1 MFYET
6 KKKNHGLKYDPFK
19 SCIIP
24 RPIAWITTISNNGE
38 DNCAPYSFFNGV
50 ASDPPMVMFA
60 NNGPAIIKEGP
71 KDTFSNIKDNS
82 EFVINISTYNNKDKM
97 NETCFPLAKGESEI
111 DLAKLE
117 TRESKIVKPKILS
130 ESPINMECKLH
141 QIIDLPVNNKNE
153 YNGIIIGQVLGI
165 HIQDDYILNG
175 IIDVKKL
182 KPLARLGYMD
192 YSILDSF
199 FQMNRPKQ
207 K

>member
-24 RPIAWITTISNNGE
+24 RPIAWITTVSNNGE

-50 ASDPPMVMFA
+50 ASEPPMIMFA
-60 NNGPAIIKEGP
+60 NNGAAVINEGP
-71 KDTFSNIKDNS
+71 KDTFSNIKDNK
-82 EFVINISTYNNKDKM
+82 EFVVNIATYDNKDKM
-97 NETCFPLAKGESEI
+97 NHTCFPLGKGESEI
-111 DLAKLE
+111 DLAELE
-117 TRESKIVKPKILS
+117 TRESKIVKPKTLS
-130 ESPINMECKLH
+130 ASPINMECELH
-141 QIIDLPVNNKNE
+141 KIVDLPVNNKNE
-153 YNGIIIGQVLGI
+153 YNGIIIGKVLGI
-165 HIQDDYILNG
+165 YIQDDYIVNG

-192 YSILDSF
+192 YSIVDSF
-199 FQMNRPKQ
+199 FQMNRPRQ

>member
-60 NNGPAIIKEGP
+60 NNGLAIINEGP
-71 KDTFSNIKDNS
+71 KDTFSNIKDNR
-82 EFVINISTYNNKDKM
+82 EFVINISTYNNKDKI
-97 NETCFPLAKGESEI
+97 NQTCFPLAKGESEI

-182 KPLARLGYMD
+182 QPLARLGYMD
-192 YSILDSF
+192 YSIVDSF
-199 FQMNRPKQ
+199 FQMNRPRQ

>member
-24 RPIAWITTISNNGE
+24 RPIAWITTTSNNGE

-60 NNGPAIIKEGP
+60 NNGPAIINEGP
-71 KDTFSNIKDNS
+71 KDTFSNIKDNK
-82 EFVINISTYNNKDKM
+82 EFVINISTYSNKDKM
-97 NETCFPLAKGESEI
+97 NETCFPLEPEKSEL

-117 TRESKIVKPKILS
+117 TSSSKIVKPKSLKI
-130 ESPINMECKLH
+130 SPINMECMLYK
-141 QIIDLPVNNKNE
+141 IIDLPSKEKGE
-153 YNGIIIGQVLGI
+153 YNGIIIGEVLGI
-165 HIQDDYILNG
+165 NIDDNCIKDG
-175 IIDVKKL
+175 MVDVKKI

-192 YSILDSF
+192 YCYVDNIF
-199 FQMNRPKQ
+199 KMNRPK
-207 K
+207 

>member
-1 MFYET
+1 
-6 KKKNHGLKYDPFK
+6 
-19 SCIIP
+19 
-24 RPIAWITTISNNGE
+24 
-38 DNCAPYSFFNGV
+38 
-50 ASDPPMVMFA
+50 MVMFA
-60 NNGPAIIKEGP
+60 NNGPAIINEGP

-192 YSILDSF
+192 YSIVDSF
-199 FQMNRPKQ
+199 FQMNRPRQ

>member
-192 YSILDSF
+192 YSIVDSF